1 MANKHLIHT
10 GAVCPFRATALRFF
24 LPFFPA
30 NARIGNPDR
39 LGYNIFIGEGRLKM
53 DNILVTVI
61 GIQRDA
67 GGDENRIELVTPGR
81 KYQKNGVHYITYKE
95 SAISGMEGSTT
106 LIKLYPGHVTV
117 IRMGSVEHKQEFCLG
132 EETFSTYITPYGSLE
147 MGIQTKLLEHSRP
160 DELDSIQIGYDL
172 KIDGQW
178 QSYNELSISIRED
191 KRYGY

>member
-1 MANKHLIHT
+1 
-10 GAVCPFRATALRFF
+10 
-24 LPFFPA
+24 
-30 NARIGNPDR
+30 
-39 LGYNIFIGEGRLKM
+39 M